1 MVFLVAATYDKNI
14 AINSS
19 TDKTCYL
26 TGNDETCYKSFQ
38 TENIRQQWQILSNR
52 IILFAMCVAYD
63 GIRLC
68 VKFSSRVL
76 SMNAHKKKCNEK
88 CAFLYSVYECCTCAV
103 AVLTSVIWA
112 LLVSILPEYLITRC
126 FILSYNLLLIKL
138 CKWSNNAIGIK
149 QPHWKTTTT
158 TSKKKHTQQT
168 KTTSKALTFN
178 WTKCPR
184 IRPQWLL
191 FEHRYHH
198 CHAAFDLTS

>member
-1 MVFLVAATYDKNI
+1 MALGCVWSFHRGCFLWTHI
-14 AINSS
+14 
-19 TDKTCYL
+19 
-26 TGNDETCYKSFQ
+26 
-38 TENIRQQWQILSNR
+38 
-52 IILFAMCVAYD
+52 
-63 GIRLC
+63 
-68 VKFSSRVL
+68 
-76 SMNAHKKKCNEK
+76 KKCNEK

-126 FILSYNLLLIKL
+126 FILSYNLLLITL

-149 QPHWKTTTT
+149 QPHWKTTTTTTTT